1 MLPRRFKA
9 TVSQRMVLW
18 GLLLGFIGLLYA
30 ATEIVGARRLAEFSD
45 DLRQTI
51 AATSELAATEA
62 VFARLV
68 DRYRAA
74 EPPPSRNDDVERVA
88 TSIATVA
95 GRISTGE
102 AGAAAAEA
110 AARFS
115 AFVTAS
121 RGSAEEAR
129 SALWE
134 AAQSR
139 VELGMALIGAIEG
152 ARGRLAY
159 HIGNARQNKILILL
173 LGLFAFLQIVIL
185 EYGWLVRPIVR
196 MSEALRSP
204 DHREARVDAF
214 AMRRDEIGMLA
225 RALAQHFS
233 SERQRQQAARDRMS
247 LMSGQ
252 LERQEQFKRESVV
265 FQERIAAIARAFEE
279 QAGRMSG
286 ASSDLA
292 QLSSAVD
299 AHAHQA
305 AQSTQRAS
313 GHVDEVASSIAD
325 IAAIL
330 TTTTQEAQRTSA
342 VADAAKHLVLAA
354 SGDTKTLA
362 DAVRSIELVVDLI
375 GEVASKTNL
384 LALNATI
391 EAARAGEV
399 GRGFSVV
406 ASEVKQLATQS
417 ARATEDV
424 RRRLDAITAAALKIS
439 ERVGLLV
446 TSVDEVDGAA
456 ATIAMLMRRQDANSR
471 AISDSTAE
479 TATDVRNVADKV
491 DQVASMVEDARHA
504 VGVVT
509 IASVDLG
516 RQAAEL
522 RAVVD
527 GFMIQTE
534 RMTA

>member
-1 MLPRRFKA
+1 
-9 TVSQRMVLW
+9 
-18 GLLLGFIGLLYA
+18 
-30 ATEIVGARRLAEFSD
+30 
-45 DLRQTI
+45 
-51 AATSELAATEA
+51 
-62 VFARLV
+62 
-68 DRYRAA
+68 
-74 EPPPSRNDDVERVA
+74 
-88 TSIATVA
+88 
-95 GRISTGE
+95 
-102 AGAAAAEA
+102 
-110 AARFS
+110 
-115 AFVTAS
+115 
-121 RGSAEEAR
+121 
-129 SALWE
+129 
-134 AAQSR
+134 
-139 VELGMALIGAIEG
+139 
-152 ARGRLAY
+152 
-159 HIGNARQNKILILL
+159 
-173 LGLFAFLQIVIL
+173 
-185 EYGWLVRPIVR
+185 
-196 MSEALRSP
+196 
-204 DHREARVDAF
+204 
-214 AMRRDEIGMLA
+214 
-225 RALAQHFS
+225 
-233 SERQRQQAARDRMS
+233 
-247 LMSGQ
+247 
-252 LERQEQFKRESVV
+252 
-265 FQERIAAIARAFEE
+265 
-279 QAGRMSG
+279 MSG